1 MSTAW
6 LVLFGAAVVLA
17 GWRMLSF
24 ILQQDMHRREVNVA
38 NFLEDPRTGKKVHP
52 PSIYDEPTKSLSV
65 VIPAYN
71 EQDRLPS
78 SLDSLAGFLERLRD
92 RRGPN
97 FTYEIIIVDDGS
109 QDNTLECSYTFIRR
123 KGFETVRA
131 IDLQQNH
138 GKGHAVRAG
147 MMIARG
153 EQVLMADAD
162 GATRWEDLELLQGR
176 MQELLKKQ
184 SQATGLGPLGMVVGS
199 RAHLEKQA
207 MAKRNR
213 LRNFLTKGFH
223 FLVLLVA
230 GGAVRDTQCG
240 FKLLTRRTAKVMVS
254 NQRLERWCFDV
265 ELIYLA
271 QQLQIPVEEV
281 QVHWTEVPGSKIRS
295 TSILHMAWELLALLI
310 GYKLLHIWRIHTE
323 VELQTDSQ

>member
-1 MSTAW
+1 MTP
-6 LVLFGAAVVLA
+6 AAKHRGPRQQSPSA
-17 GWRMLSF
+17 R
-24 ILQQDMHRREVNVA
+24 LQ
-38 NFLEDPRTGKKVHP
+38 VHP

-184 SQATGLGPLGMVVGS
+184 SESHLPSPTLLRGMPTGQATGLGPLGMVVGS